1 MLYIP
6 VALQC
11 LSLLRQRACWGIP
24 ESTKTILLA
33 STALRTG
40 FVSGS
45 VPESLKPMKSPK
57 PSVGKNGSSALS
69 GMVGWT
75 AGHGPSA
82 SWAWPASRR
91 IWTGTAR
98 RTQGGR
104 LCHLVPQTDI
114 NDVETCAQN
123 LVSCRSKADN
133 RPVLATGDR
142 PWNTKP
148 AYRAWSFYWVRA

>member
-45 VPESLKPMKSPK
+45 VPESLKPMKSPN
-57 PSVGKNGSSALS
+57 PSVGEN
-69 GMVGWT
+69 
-75 AGHGPSA
+75 GPSA
-82 SWAWPASRR
+82 LCRN
-91 IWTGTAR
+91 
-98 RTQGGR
+98 GR
-104 LCHLVPQTDI
+104 LDSWTWSLRLLGMAREQK
-114 NDVETCAQN
+114 N
-123 LVSCRSKADN
+123 LDRDSKTNSGRQIVSSGPAD
-133 RPVLATGDR
+133 
-142 PWNTKP
+142 
-148 AYRAWSFYWVRA
+148 